1 MARLQEVR
9 QLLLRDL
16 NEKVISVDIDRYLL
30 GLTETSSEISFRPD
44 PLRIPKGFVLFIIT
58 LQ

>member
-30 GLTETSSEISFRPD
+30 GLTETSSEIAFRPD
-44 PLRIPKGFVLFIIT
+44 PLRIPKG
-58 LQ
+58 